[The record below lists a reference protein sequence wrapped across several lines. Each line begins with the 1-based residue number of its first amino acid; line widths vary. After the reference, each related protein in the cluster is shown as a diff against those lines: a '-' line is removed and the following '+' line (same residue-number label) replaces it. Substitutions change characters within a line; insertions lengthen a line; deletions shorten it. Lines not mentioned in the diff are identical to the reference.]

1 MLMKIDK
8 LIKNLYGGKNIY
20 CLCEVFRHLIELSRF
35 VRLDMKLAIL
45 DMKLAIDMKYLYDM
59 KLVILDRKY

>member
-35 VRLDMKLAIL
+35 VRLDME
-45 DMKLAIDMKYLYDM
+45 LAIDMKYLYDM
-59 KLVILDRKY
+59 KLVILDIKY

>member
-45 DMKLAIDMKYLYDM
+45 D
-59 KLVILDRKY
+59 RKY

>member
-35 VRLDMKLAIL
+35 VRLDMKLAI
-45 DMKLAIDMKYLYDM
+45 DMKYLYDM
-59 KLVILDRKY
+59 KLAILDMKY

>member
-35 VRLDMKLAIL
+35 VRLDME
-45 DMKLAIDMKYLYDM
+45 LAIDMKYLYDM
-59 KLVILDRKY
+59 KLAILDIKY

>member
-35 VRLDMKLAIL
+35 VRLDME
-45 DMKLAIDMKYLYDM
+45 LAIDMKYLYDM
-59 KLVILDRKY
+59 KLAILDMKY